1 MHYLVGSRAEIG
13 GDPLS
18 PRVLRSLVPGLDE
31 QEAYVCGPA
40 GMTSAAVRALRAAGV
55 PQAAHPLRVVR
66 VLRERIRAM
75 RRVILA
81 VTGTIAGLVA
91 LLSFKSHVPS
101 APVAA
106 TTGGSGG
113 TSASSSSSSPSSS
126 GGGQT
131 EVVPGAFPQGS
142 IAKNLPAGE
151 TAVDGKVAST
161 AYGPVQIQ
169 LIERNSKIVK
179 VAVLVQ
185 PTNTL
190 HDVQIGEFA
199 FPKLISE
206 TLAAQNGKIDAV
218 SGATYTSAG
227 YIQSL
232 QSALDKRS

>member
-1 MHYLVGSRAEIG
+1 
-13 GDPLS
+13 
-18 PRVLRSLVPGLDE
+18 
-31 QEAYVCGPA
+31 
-40 GMTSAAVRALRAAGV
+40 
-55 PQAAHPLRVVR
+55 
-66 VLRERIRAM
+66 M

-81 VTGTIAGLVA
+81 VAGTIAGLVA

-113 TSASSSSSSPSSS
+113 TSSSSSSSSASATSS

-142 IAKNLPAGE
+142 IARNLPAGE
-151 TAVDGKVAST
+151 TAVNGKVAST

-169 LIERNSKIVK
+169 LIKRASKIVK

>member
-1 MHYLVGSRAEIG
+1 
-13 GDPLS
+13 
-18 PRVLRSLVPGLDE
+18 
-31 QEAYVCGPA
+31 
-40 GMTSAAVRALRAAGV
+40 
-55 PQAAHPLRVVR
+55 
-66 VLRERIRAM
+66 M

-106 TTGGSGG
+106 TTGGTGG
-113 TSASSSSSSPSSS
+113 TSSSSSSSS

-142 IAKNLPAGE
+142 IATNLPAGE

-161 AYGPVQIQ
+161 SYGPVQIQ
-169 LIERNSKIVK
+169 LIKRAGKIVK

>member
-1 MHYLVGSRAEIG
+1 
-13 GDPLS
+13 
-18 PRVLRSLVPGLDE
+18 
-31 QEAYVCGPA
+31 
-40 GMTSAAVRALRAAGV
+40 
-55 PQAAHPLRVVR
+55 
-66 VLRERIRAM
+66 M

-81 VTGTIAGLVA
+81 VAGTIAGLVA

-101 APVAA
+101 APVAV
-106 TTGGSGG
+106 TTGGAGG
-113 TSASSSSSSPSSS
+113 TSSSSASSTSS
-126 GGGQT
+126 GGRQT

-151 TAVDGKVAST
+151 TAVSGKGAST

-169 LIERNSKIVK
+169 LIERASNFVK

-190 HDVQIGEFA
+190 QDVQIGEFA
-199 FPKLISE
+199 LPKLISE

>member
-1 MHYLVGSRAEIG
+1 
-13 GDPLS
+13 
-18 PRVLRSLVPGLDE
+18 
-31 QEAYVCGPA
+31 
-40 GMTSAAVRALRAAGV
+40 
-55 PQAAHPLRVVR
+55 
-66 VLRERIRAM
+66 M

-113 TSASSSSSSPSSS
+113 ASSSSSSSSSSS

-142 IAKNLPAGE
+142 IARNLPAGE
-151 TAVDGKVAST
+151 TAVNGKVAST
-161 AYGPVQIQ
+161 SYGPVQIQ
-169 LIERNSKIVK
+169 LIKRNGKIVK

-199 FPKLISE
+199 FPKLIGE
-206 TLAAQNGKIDAV
+206 TLTAQNSKIDAV

>member
-1 MHYLVGSRAEIG
+1 
-13 GDPLS
+13 
-18 PRVLRSLVPGLDE
+18 
-31 QEAYVCGPA
+31 
-40 GMTSAAVRALRAAGV
+40 
-55 PQAAHPLRVVR
+55 
-66 VLRERIRAM
+66 M

-106 TTGGSGG
+106 TTGGTGG
-113 TSASSSSSSPSSS
+113 TASSSSSAS
-126 GGGQT
+126 GGGQI

-142 IAKNLPAGE
+142 IARNLPAGE

-169 LIERNSKIVK
+169 LIKRAGKIVK

-227 YIQSL
+227 YIRSL

>member
-1 MHYLVGSRAEIG
+1 
-13 GDPLS
+13 
-18 PRVLRSLVPGLDE
+18 
-31 QEAYVCGPA
+31 
-40 GMTSAAVRALRAAGV
+40 
-55 PQAAHPLRVVR
+55 
-66 VLRERIRAM
+66 M

-101 APVAA
+101 SPVAA
-106 TTGGSGG
+106 TVSGSGG
-113 TSASSSSSSPSSS
+113 SSSSSAPSSSASSSSAK
-126 GGGQT
+126 GGQT

-151 TAVDGKVAST
+151 TAVDGKVANT

-169 LIERNSKIVK
+169 LIERSGKIVK

-206 TLAAQNGKIDAV
+206 TLTAQDAKIDAV
-218 SGATYTSAG
+218 SGASYTSAG

-232 QSALDKRS
+232 QSALDKRT

>member
-1 MHYLVGSRAEIG
+1 
-13 GDPLS
+13 
-18 PRVLRSLVPGLDE
+18 
-31 QEAYVCGPA
+31 
-40 GMTSAAVRALRAAGV
+40 
-55 PQAAHPLRVVR
+55 
-66 VLRERIRAM
+66 M

-106 TTGGSGG
+106 TTGGTGG
-113 TSASSSSSSPSSS
+113 TSTSSSSPSTSPSSS
-126 GGGQT
+126 GSGQT

-142 IAKNLPAGE
+142 LAANLPAGE

-161 AYGPVQIQ
+161 SYGPVQIQ
-169 LIERNSKIVK
+169 LIKRNGKIIK
-179 VAVLVQ
+179 VAVLMQ

-190 HDVQIGEFA
+190 NDIQIGRFA

-232 QSALDKRS
+232 QSALDQRS

>member
-1 MHYLVGSRAEIG
+1 
-13 GDPLS
+13 
-18 PRVLRSLVPGLDE
+18 
-31 QEAYVCGPA
+31 
-40 GMTSAAVRALRAAGV
+40 
-55 PQAAHPLRVVR
+55 
-66 VLRERIRAM
+66 M

-106 TTGGSGG
+106 TAGGSGG
-113 TSASSSSSSPSSS
+113 TAASSSSSSSSS
-126 GGGQT
+126 ASGSGQT

-142 IAKNLPAGE
+142 IARNLPPGE

-169 LIERNSKIVK
+169 LIKKNGKIVK

-185 PTNTL
+185 PANTL

-199 FPKLISE
+199 FPKLIGE
-206 TLAAQNGKIDAV
+206 TLTAQDGKIDAV

-227 YIQSL
+227 YVPSL

>member
-1 MHYLVGSRAEIG
+1 
-13 GDPLS
+13 
-18 PRVLRSLVPGLDE
+18 
-31 QEAYVCGPA
+31 
-40 GMTSAAVRALRAAGV
+40 
-55 PQAAHPLRVVR
+55 
-66 VLRERIRAM
+66 M

-81 VTGTIAGLVA
+81 VAGTVAGLVA
-91 LLSFKSHVPS
+91 LLSFRSHVPT

-106 TTGGSGG
+106 TAGGSGG
-113 TSASSSSSSPSSS
+113 TSSSSSS

-169 LIERNSKIVK
+169 LITKDSKIVK

-206 TLAAQNGKIDAV
+206 TLAAQNGKVDAV

>member
-1 MHYLVGSRAEIG
+1 
-13 GDPLS
+13 
-18 PRVLRSLVPGLDE
+18 
-31 QEAYVCGPA
+31 
-40 GMTSAAVRALRAAGV
+40 
-55 PQAAHPLRVVR
+55 
-66 VLRERIRAM
+66 M

-106 TTGGSGG
+106 PAGGSGG
-113 TSASSSSSSPSSS
+113 TSASSSSSSSPASSS
-126 GGGQT
+126 PGGGQT
-131 EVVPGAFPQGS
+131 EIVPGAFPQGS

-151 TAVDGKVAST
+151 TAVDGRVAST

-169 LIERNSKIVK
+169 LIKKSSAIVK

>member
-1 MHYLVGSRAEIG
+1 
-13 GDPLS
+13 
-18 PRVLRSLVPGLDE
+18 
-31 QEAYVCGPA
+31 
-40 GMTSAAVRALRAAGV
+40 
-55 PQAAHPLRVVR
+55 
-66 VLRERIRAM
+66 M

-91 LLSFKSHVPS
+91 LLSFKSHVPA

-106 TTGGSGG
+106 TTGGTGG
-113 TSASSSSSSPSSS
+113 TSTSSTSPPSS

-131 EVVPGAFPQGS
+131 VVVPGAFPQGS

-151 TAVDGKVAST
+151 TAVNGKVAST
-161 AYGPVQIQ
+161 SYGPVQIQ
-169 LIERNSKIVK
+169 LIKRNGKIVK
-179 VAVLVQ
+179 VAVLMQ

-190 HDVQIGEFA
+190 NDVQIGKFA

>member
-1 MHYLVGSRAEIG
+1 
-13 GDPLS
+13 
-18 PRVLRSLVPGLDE
+18 
-31 QEAYVCGPA
+31 
-40 GMTSAAVRALRAAGV
+40 
-55 PQAAHPLRVVR
+55 
-66 VLRERIRAM
+66 M

-106 TTGGSGG
+106 TTGGTGG
-113 TSASSSSSSPSSS
+113 TSASSSSSSTSPSSS

-142 IAKNLPAGE
+142 IARNLPAGE
-151 TAVDGKVAST
+151 TSVDGKVAST
-161 AYGPVQIQ
+161 SYGPVQIQ
-169 LIERNSKIVK
+169 LIKQNGKIVK

-190 HDVQIGEFA
+190 NDIQIGKVA

>member
-1 MHYLVGSRAEIG
+1 
-13 GDPLS
+13 
-18 PRVLRSLVPGLDE
+18 
-31 QEAYVCGPA
+31 
-40 GMTSAAVRALRAAGV
+40 
-55 PQAAHPLRVVR
+55 
-66 VLRERIRAM
+66 M

-106 TTGGSGG
+106 TTGGTGG
-113 TSASSSSSSPSSS
+113 TSSTSPSSS

-142 IAKNLPAGE
+142 IAKNLPAGGN
-151 TAVDGKVAST
+151 AGSGKAAQPSS
-161 AYGPVQIQ
+161 GPG
-169 LIERNSKIVK
+169 KY
-179 VAVLVQ
+179 AC
-185 PTNTL
+185 
-190 HDVQIGEFA
+190 
-199 FPKLISE
+199 PKLTSE

>member
-1 MHYLVGSRAEIG
+1 
-13 GDPLS
+13 
-18 PRVLRSLVPGLDE
+18 
-31 QEAYVCGPA
+31 
-40 GMTSAAVRALRAAGV
+40 
-55 PQAAHPLRVVR
+55 
-66 VLRERIRAM
+66 M

-101 APVAA
+101 SPVAA
-106 TTGGSGG
+106 TVSGG
-113 TSASSSSSSPSSS
+113 GASSSSSGASSSSSSSS
-126 GGGQT
+126 GQGGQT

-169 LIERNSKIVK
+169 LIERSGKIVK

-206 TLAAQNGKIDAV
+206 TLTAQDAKIDAV
-218 SGATYTSAG
+218 SGASYTSAG
-227 YIQSL
+227 YVQSL
-232 QSALDKRS
+232 QSALDKRT

>member
-1 MHYLVGSRAEIG
+1 
-13 GDPLS
+13 
-18 PRVLRSLVPGLDE
+18 
-31 QEAYVCGPA
+31 
-40 GMTSAAVRALRAAGV
+40 
-55 PQAAHPLRVVR
+55 
-66 VLRERIRAM
+66 M

-106 TTGGSGG
+106 TTGGTGG
-113 TSASSSSSSPSSS
+113 TSASSSSSSTSPSSS

-151 TAVDGKVAST
+151 TAVNGKVANTS
-161 AYGPVQIQ
+161 YGPVQIQ
-169 LIERNSKIVK
+169 LIKRNSKIVK

-190 HDVQIGEFA
+190 NDVQIGKFA

>member
-1 MHYLVGSRAEIG
+1 
-13 GDPLS
+13 
-18 PRVLRSLVPGLDE
+18 
-31 QEAYVCGPA
+31 
-40 GMTSAAVRALRAAGV
+40 
-55 PQAAHPLRVVR
+55 
-66 VLRERIRAM
+66 M

-81 VTGTIAGLVA
+81 VAGTIAGLVA

-106 TTGGSGG
+106 TTGGAGG
-113 TSASSSSSSPSSS
+113 TSSSSSSSASSSSS

-151 TAVDGKVAST
+151 TAVDGKVANTS
-161 AYGPVQIQ
+161 YGPVQIQ
-169 LIERNSKIVK
+169 LIKRSGKIVK

-206 TLAAQNGKIDAV
+206 TLAAQDAKIDAV
-218 SGATYTSAG
+218 SGASYTSAG